1 MALLGTF
8 VNSGTQSLAAGY
20 NCIAHGIVGFA
31 EPDFATYQLKS
42 LVGASSASIPIFLAS
57 LSAALVIWRN
67 NNGAG
72 VPGDHFVI
80 LLHNIIR

>member
-8 VNSGTQSLAAGY
+8 VNAGEQSLASGY
-20 NCIAHGIVGFA
+20 NCIAHGIAGFA
-31 EPDFATYQLKS
+31 QPDFATYQLKA
-42 LVGASSASIPIFLAS
+42 LAGASSASIPIFLAS
-57 LSAALVIWRN
+57 LNANLVIWRN